1 LSYVCALQALS
12 RCALRD
18 CALSMINVLK
28 PYVRSG
34 ICVMVHEDI
43 EFTIVT
49 AIASVFFLVRFLGDE
64 HYFRWVELLV
74 FTNEV
79 VVCGE
84 LREEVAHGAVP
95 RL

>member
-1 LSYVCALQALS
+1 VRVTSAERVCDA
-12 RCALRD
+12 RLRD

-34 ICVMVHEDI
+34 ISVMVHEDI

-49 AIASVFFLVRFLGDE
+49 AVASVLFLVRFLGDE

-79 VVCGE
+79 IVCGE
-84 LREEVAHGAVP
+84 FRQEVAHGAVT